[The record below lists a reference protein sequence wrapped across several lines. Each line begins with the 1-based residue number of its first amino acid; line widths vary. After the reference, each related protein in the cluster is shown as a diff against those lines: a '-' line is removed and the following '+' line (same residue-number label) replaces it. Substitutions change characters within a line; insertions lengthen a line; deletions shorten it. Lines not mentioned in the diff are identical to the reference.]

1 MIFALVTSLRAV
13 SIAASLRHRVMFPTT
28 HSGDQMMNNLTL
40 FQQMSIVAG
49 VIVLLIVSLT
59 AAAVWLAHR
68 QNNRD

>member
-1 MIFALVTSLRAV
+1 
-13 SIAASLRHRVMFPTT
+13 
-28 HSGDQMMNNLTL
+28 MMNNLTL

-59 AAAVWLAHR
+59 AAAVWLAYR

>member
-1 MIFALVTSLRAV
+1 MAAWLRYRA
-13 SIAASLRHRVMFPTT
+13 IFPTT

-49 VIVLLIVSLT
+49 VIVLLIVLLT
-59 AAAVWLAHR
+59 AAAVWLANR

>member
-1 MIFALVTSLRAV
+1 
-13 SIAASLRHRVMFPTT
+13 
-28 HSGDQMMNNLTL
+28 MMNNLTL

-49 VIVLLIVSLT
+49 VIVILIVSLT